1 MYTFK
6 YFETLKLQD
15 DQQHWQIVFWLAG
28 GGYFLGNIIYV
39 IFASGEVQPWN
50 DVSNINAQEHAAEIE
65 REANSFQ
72 NRRTR
77 GTNILL
83 KFQLLY

>member
-1 MYTFK
+1 M
-6 YFETLKLQD
+6 
-15 DQQHWQIVFWLAG
+15 
-28 GGYFLGNIIYV
+28 

-77 GTNILL
+77 GPILNSDFGQYDDDDDL
-83 KFQLLY
+83 IY